1 VLVSFLLLL
10 LAIVGS
16 SYRQPSSSSSSSSIM
31 NRSPRLSSPLR
42 GLFSADQ
49 PPAQQYPKGSLSELC
64 QITHDACDILAP
76 MIKAFYNKMA
86 ESSSTN
92 QKLKADASYFTIV
105 DGIVQELIVKSLFK
119 GNKFLQIVGEEDE
132 SNVNIVNKPFTV
144 DELQVP
150 PEFNDIVEKTRDKIA
165 KLSEKIDPSAYKLL
179 TAFVDPID
187 GTREFATGKGD
198 YCSTLI
204 GYNDQIGRPVAGI
217 IYRPLTNPPTWAAG
231 AKSENC
237 VLGNLDKAK
246 TPVPNGVLVTD
257 GKASAWLGKV
267 IELAGLEKVPA
278 FASGNRAL
286 MLIEG
291 KAGSYIR
298 DTGGF
303 SKWDTS
309 GPQAVIEAY
318 GGVMAKLP
326 KFLSTKALES
336 YTYIKSA
343 RNLDFE
349 NNVVTLTLSNAKDKK
364 DLKLLPEDAMAD
376 DVDLI
381 KEYACVM
388 GLVALDKN
396 NLANKDKL
404 HAALVQAQAVFPPLF
419 T

>member
-1 VLVSFLLLL
+1 MRQTLAILLLL
-10 LAIVGS
+10 LVVSASGFRVS
-16 SYRQPSSSSSSSSIM
+16 RVSRVSM
-31 NRSPRLSSPLR
+31 PLK

-49 PPAQQYPKGSLSELC
+49 PATQYPKGSLSELC

-76 MIKAFYNKMA
+76 MIKAFYNKMS

-165 KLSEKIDPSAYKLL
+165 KLSEKIDPTAYKLL

-187 GTREFATGKGD
+187 GTREFATGKGEF
-198 YCSTLI
+198 CSTLI
-204 GYNDQIGRPVAGI
+204 GYNDAVGKPVAGI

-237 VLGNLDKAK
+237 ALGNLDKAK
-246 TPVPNGVLVTD
+246 VPVPNGVLVTD

-326 KFLSTKALES
+326 KFLSNKALES
-336 YTYIKSA
+336 YTYIKSN

-349 NNVVTLTLSNAKDKK
+349 NNVVTLTLSNARNKK
-364 DLKLLPEDAMAD
+364 ELKLLPEDAMAD

-388 GLVALDKN
+388 GLVALDKE
-396 NLANKDKL
+396 NLATKDKL
-404 HAALVQAQAVFPPLF
+404 HAALVQAQAIFPPLY